1 MTPPPPK
8 SRQLPLPDKTSCERS
23 QIKEYLAL
31 TTSPSL
37 PLHGLSFLITM
48 WLNPFASGNYAEK
61 HFLKLFK
68 PFSDQCL
75 AVKGKN
81 CPNRSQ
87 VEHNFAAF
95 CPRCNM
101 HVLASKDRACW
112 SLDMSNKTNSTLTS
126 CFFFS
131 PLQSLFCP
139 VFFFCQAF
147 ATRLFL
153 MAQVF
158 RKAFRIVGL
167 DARKCRWMVEQD
179 FYRNFRTW
187 ICGFFSLHFFV
198 HLFSFLHFL
207 SRRIA

>member
-1 MTPPPPK
+1 MTPPPPPLK
-8 SRQLPLPDKTSCERS
+8 SRQPPLPDKTSCERS

-61 HFLKLFK
+61 HFLKLVK

-131 PLQSLFCP
+131 PLLSLFCP

-158 RKAFRIVGL
+158 RKA
-167 DARKCRWMVEQD
+167 QD
-179 FYRNFRTW
+179 QMQGSAGGWWNKIFIGIFGHGFVDSSLFIFLCIFFLFYIF
-187 ICGFFSLHFFV
+187 
-198 HLFSFLHFL
+198 
-207 SRRIA
+207 

>member
-1 MTPPPPK
+1 MSETLVFGILLGCLDYYKCCHCKILRIFLVTPPLNPLCFFTTPSPPLK
-8 SRQLPLPDKTSCERS
+8 PHFFHDPPPLKTSCERS

-31 TTSPSL
+31 TTSLSL

-61 HFLKLFK
+61 HFLKLVK

-126 CFFFS
+126 PFFFS
-131 PLQSLFCP
+131 PLLSLFCP
-139 VFFFCQAF
+139 VFSF
-147 ATRLFL
+147 ARHLL
-153 MAQVF
+153 
-158 RKAFRIVGL
+158 R
-167 DARKCRWMVEQD
+167 
-179 FYRNFRTW
+179 
-187 ICGFFSLHFFV
+187 GFF
-198 HLFSFLHFL
+198 
-207 SRRIA
+207 